1 MSTMNIS
8 LPEQLKAF
16 VDEQV
21 TGGGYSTSS
30 EYVRELIRRE
40 RDRLHLRNLLLEGAR
55 SPAVGEADD
64 AYFERWRER
73 VRRFPADDLGP

>member
-8 LPEQLKAF
+8 LPEALKAF

-21 TGGGYSTSS
+21 NGKGYSTSS

-40 RDRLHLRNLLLEGAR
+40 RDKEHLRQLLLEGAA
-55 SPAVGEADD
+55 SPQTQVADAGYFDGLRARVHGGEFD
-64 AYFERWRER
+64 
-73 VRRFPADDLGP
+73 